1 MAFATAEQA
10 INVHLDQDIQLQDME
25 FTSSIKSC
33 APLQRSYLAV
43 PGNASRFFEKAAR
56 SSADAI
62 FLDLED
68 AVAPPDKAAART
80 QVVDALRNVDWG
92 RKSMAV
98 RINTLQSPY
107 MFRDVIDLVTNCPRL
122 DYLLVPKVNNAADL
136 YAVDVL
142 VTQVEMEVR
151 RKGRVLLEALIE
163 TAEGLANVDDIAK
176 SGSRLEALH
185 FGSGDFAAS
194 MGARTT
200 GIGGVHP
207 DYRVSSGDLC
217 SIGDMWHYAQM
228 RILVAC
234 RANQLRAIDG
244 PYGNY
249 SDMAGMRE
257 AAQRAAIL
265 GYEGKQVIHPSQID
279 TANDVFSPTPT
290 EIQQAMRIID
300 AMREAEG
307 QQRGAVALDGKLID
321 LVSIRMAQNILGKAR
336 AIGL

>member
-1 MAFATAEQA
+1 M
-10 INVHLDQDIQLQDME
+10 NVQLNQDMQ
-25 FTSSIKSC
+25 FTSDMKSS
-33 APLQRSYLAV
+33 ARLQRSYLAV
-43 PGNASRFFEKAAR
+43 PGNASRFFEKSAR

-68 AVAPPDKAAART
+68 AVAPPDKADARK
-80 QVVDALRNVDWG
+80 QVIDALRSIDWG
-92 RKSMAV
+92 SKFMTV

-107 MFRDVIDLVTNCPRL
+107 MFRDVIELVANCPRL
-122 DYLLVPKVNNAADL
+122 DCLLVPKVNNPADL

-142 VTQVEMEVR
+142 VTQVEMETG
-151 RKGRVLLEALIE
+151 RKGRVGLEALIE
-163 TAEGLANVDDIAK
+163 TAEGLSNVDAIAR

-194 MGARTT
+194 MTARVTS
-200 GIGGVHP
+200 IGGVHP
-207 DYRVSSGDLC
+207 DYRVTSGDLC

-249 SDMAGMRE
+249 SDLAGTRE
-257 AAQRAAIL
+257 AARRAAIL

-279 TANDVFSPTPT
+279 IANEIFSPTPA

-300 AMREAEG
+300 AMREA
-307 QQRGAVALDGKLID
+307 QSHQRGAVALDGKLID
-321 LVSIRMAQNILGKAR
+321 LVSIRMAHNILDKAR